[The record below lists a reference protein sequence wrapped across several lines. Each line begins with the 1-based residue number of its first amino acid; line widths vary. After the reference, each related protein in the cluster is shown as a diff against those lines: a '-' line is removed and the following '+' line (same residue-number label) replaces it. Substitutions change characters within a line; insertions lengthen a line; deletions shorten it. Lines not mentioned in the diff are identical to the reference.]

1 MRKFR
6 NPSTKLVQEGIMFD
20 PRKVGFG
27 AGGGAARNG
36 ASTWTRLATI
46 ALAVGTIAALAA
58 PAWGQGDDLTLRRD
72 GSKAVP
78 LVADVSVKGDAN
90 APNVPALRRDGSEAE
105 PFVAQVGTASKQPV
119 DSSAA
124 PTTSGVS
131 SGFDWGDAAI
141 GAGLGAVAALL
152 AVGAV
157 GAVRRRSATRA
168 ASAPAAR

>member
-1 MRKFR
+1 M
-6 NPSTKLVQEGIMFD
+6 
-20 PRKVGFG
+20 
-27 AGGGAARNG
+27 
-36 ASTWTRLATI
+36 
-46 ALAVGTIAALAA
+46 AALAA
-58 PAWGQGDDLTLRRD
+58 PAWGQGDDITLRRD

-78 LVADVSVKGDAN
+78 IVADVSGKSDAEASN
-90 APNVPALRRDGSEAE
+90 APVLRRDGSKAE
-105 PFVAQVGTASKQPV
+105 PFVAEVGQSV

-152 AVGAV
+152 TVGAV
-157 GAVRRRSATRA
+157 GAVRRRSTTRA

>member
-1 MRKFR
+1 
-6 NPSTKLVQEGIMFD
+6 MFD
-20 PRKVGFG
+20 PRKVGSG
-27 AGGGAARNG
+27 AGGGAARNR

-46 ALAVGTIAALAA
+46 ALAVGTMAALAA
-58 PAWGQGDDLTLRRD
+58 PAWGQGDEPTLRRD

-78 LVADVSVKGDAN
+78 IVADVSGKSDAEASN
-90 APNVPALRRDGSEAE
+90 ASVLRRDGSKAE
-105 PFVAQVGTASKQPV
+105 PFVAEVGQSV

-124 PTTSGVS
+124 PTRSGVS

-152 AVGAV
+152 TVGAV
-157 GAVRRRSATRA
+157 GAVRRRSTTRA